1 MWRSLRG
8 LVLFAAVGLVITSC
22 ESSSPT
28 QPSPGPC
35 TYLVSPGTLS
45 LGPAGGVQTVTV
57 TAESHCAWSATS
69 DSPWISITAGASGT
83 GTGVVTVN
91 VAANPGTAMRTGILT
106 VAGQAITVR
115 VDGLEPCTL
124 EISPASASFN
134 ERPATGSFSVLTQPH
149 CSWTAASAASW
160 LTVTGGSPGTGGGTV
175 SYAVEGNPEVAG
187 RSGTIAVG
195 ERTFTVTQAGDPSRC
210 EYSVA
215 PVELSPCMAA
225 TTLTVGVT
233 TEAGCSWTA
242 ETSVPWITLTGGQA
256 GNGSGAITM
265 NVTDN
270 WAPPRQGL
278 VMVRWPTPTA
288 GQNVQVSQAGCHYAV
303 TTPAIGVG
311 AGGGAGSV
319 GVFQQSEPTACGGP
333 LQNACV
339 WVAQSTV
346 PWITVTTAMPQ
357 RGDGQLSFTVA
368 PNSGPARTG
377 TIAVQDR
384 VVTITQAGP

>member
-1 MWRSLRG
+1 MRRSLRG
-8 LVLFAAVGLVITSC
+8 LVLFAALGVVISSC

-35 TYLVSPGTLS
+35 TYLVSPATLS

-57 TAESHCAWSATS
+57 TAESHCAWSAAS

-115 VDGLEPCTL
+115 VDGLEPCTF

-134 ERPATGSFSVLTQPH
+134 ERPATGSFSVNTQPH
-149 CSWTAASAASW
+149 CSWTAVSAAPW
-160 LTVTGGSPGTGGGTV
+160 LTVTGGSPGTGSGTV
-175 SYAVEGNPEVAG
+175 SYAVEANAAIAG

-215 PVELSPCMAA
+215 PVTLSPCMAA
-225 TTLTVGVT
+225 TTLSVAVT

-242 ETSVPWITLTGGQA
+242 ETSVPWITLTGGQT
-256 GNGSGAITM
+256 GDGTGTITM
-265 NVTDN
+265 SVTDN

-319 GVFQQSEPTACGGP
+319 GVFQQSEPTTCGGP

-339 WVAQSTV
+339 WIAQSTV

-357 RGDGQLSFTVA
+357 VGDGQLSFVVA
-368 PNSGPARTG
+368 PNAGAARTG
-377 TIAVQDR
+377 TIVVQDR